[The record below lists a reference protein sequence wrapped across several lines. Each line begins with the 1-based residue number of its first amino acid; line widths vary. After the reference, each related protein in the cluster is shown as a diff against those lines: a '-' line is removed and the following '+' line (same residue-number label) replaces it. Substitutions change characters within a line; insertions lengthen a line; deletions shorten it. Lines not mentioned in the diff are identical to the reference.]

1 MKCNKCGEC
10 STHSERC
17 LNCGSNL
24 PYFRTANTTDLSSGE
39 YFKEKLK
46 HLCDIYDKT
55 YGMRPESDYEGA
67 AIYDFYQDLQDMLGE
82 S

>member
-1 MKCNKCGEC
+1 MKCNKCGAY
-10 STHSERC
+10 SSSSSRC
-17 LNCGSNL
+17 LDCGSNL
-24 PYFRTANTTDLSSGE
+24 PYFRTANTYPLP
-39 YFKEKLK
+39 F
-46 HLCDIYDKT
+46 CDMYDKT

>member
-10 STHSERC
+10 SSNSPRC
-17 LNCGSNL
+17 LNCGNNL
-24 PYFRTANTTDLSSGE
+24 PYFRTEE

-46 HLCDIYDKT
+46 HLCDMYDKT
-55 YGMRPESDYEGA
+55 YGIRPESDYEGA

>member
-1 MKCNKCGEC
+1 MKCNKCGAY
-10 STHSERC
+10 SSSSSRC
-17 LNCGSNL
+17 LDCGSNL
-24 PYFRTANTTDLSSGE
+24 PYFRTANTYPLPSEE

-46 HLCDIYDKT
+46 HLCDMYDKT